1 MSVGENVKRMRLGKG
16 WSQENLAAAVQV
28 SRPMICQIERGS
40 KVPSVMLARDI
51 AEALECR
58 LEDLVDNVESK

>member
-1 MSVGENVKRMRLGKG
+1 MSVGENVKRMRLEKG
-16 WSQENLAAAVQV
+16 WSQEDLAEAVQV

-51 AEALECR
+51 AEVLGCR
-58 LEDLVDNVESK
+58 LEDLVDEVKS